1 MSSLIQLSLL
11 GLDVDINLVGKT
23 MLFFAGY
30 PRLFMSILFVTM
42 MTMTMTMRRRMMM
55 MVMMMMVMM
64 MVVMMMM
71 MIPITSN
78 YQVLLTEWFETTHKG
93 HQAMSLPFPSLARAK
108 HGR

>member
-1 MSSLIQLSLL
+1 
-11 GLDVDINLVGKT
+11 
-23 MLFFAGY
+23 
-30 PRLFMSILFVTM
+30 
-42 MTMTMTMRRRMMM
+42 MM

-78 YQVLLTEWFETTHKG
+78 YQVLLTEWFETTHK
-93 HQAMSLPFPSLARAK
+93 AMMSLPFPSLARAK

>member
-1 MSSLIQLSLL
+1 
-11 GLDVDINLVGKT
+11 
-23 MLFFAGY
+23 
-30 PRLFMSILFVTM
+30 
-42 MTMTMTMRRRMMM
+42 MMM

-78 YQVLLTEWFETTHKG
+78 YQVLLTEWFETTHK
-93 HQAMSLPFPSLARAK
+93 AMMSLPFPSLARAK